1 MPGRCPKR
9 WPAKG
14 LGPGSVPRALLET
27 LLAIARSAAGVILE
41 VYDRPFAVQLKR
53 AREPVTAADRRANA
67 LICAA
72 LAERFPG
79 IPIVAEESDPGTFRD
94 FRSAPRVLFVD
105 PLDGTREFIARNG
118 EFAVMIGLLDGARAV
133 AGVVHAPVAGMSWV
147 GAPGTGTWR
156 VEGGGQWVPVRVSP
170 VSDLGRARLVAS
182 RSHRSASLQR
192 ALAALGAA
200 SVRALGSAGL
210 KGAEVAQGT
219 AEAYV
224 DTGPGTKR
232 WDACAID
239 ALVTAAGGR
248 VTDTRGAP
256 IDYRG
261 PDLANRWGLL
271 VTNGLVHDA
280 ILTRRGSS
288 PGS

>member
-1 MPGRCPKR
+1 MGAACM
-9 WPAKG
+9 
-14 LGPGSVPRALLET
+14 RALLDA
-27 LLAIARSAAGVILE
+27 LLAVARSAAEVILE
-41 VYDRPFAVQLKR
+41 VYHRPLDVELKQ

-72 LAERFPG
+72 LAARFPG
-79 IPIVAEESDPGTFRD
+79 VPIVAEESDPDTFRD

-133 AGVVHAPVAGMSWV
+133 AGVVHAPVTGTSWV
-147 GAPGTGTWR
+147 GAPGTGAWR
-156 VEGGGQWVPVRVSP
+156 IEGGGSWVPVRVSAED
-170 VSDLGRARLVAS
+170 DLGRARLVAS
-182 RSHRSASLQR
+182 RSHRSASLRR
-192 ALAALGAA
+192 ALAALGGA

-219 AEAYV
+219 ADAYV
-224 DTGPGTKR
+224 DTGAGTKR

-261 PDLANRWGLL
+261 PDLANRQGVL

-280 ILTRRGSS
+280 ILARLR
-288 PGS
+288 

>member
-1 MPGRCPKR
+1 MR
-9 WPAKG
+9 
-14 LGPGSVPRALLET
+14 VLLET
-27 LLAIARSAAGVILE
+27 LLAVARSAAEVILE
-41 VYDRPFAVQLKR
+41 VYDRPFDVQLKR
-53 AREPVTAADRRANA
+53 AREPVTAADRRANG

-79 IPIVAEESDPGTFRD
+79 VPVVAEESDPEAFRG

-133 AGVVHAPVAGMSWV
+133 AGAVHAPVAGRSWV
-147 GAPGTGTWR
+147 GAPGTGAWR
-156 VEGGGQWVPVRVSP
+156 VDGDGAWVPVRVSP
-170 VSDLGRARLVAS
+170 ESDLGRARLVAS

-192 ALAALGAA
+192 ALVALGGA

-210 KGAEVAQGT
+210 KGAEIAQGS

-224 DTGPGTKR
+224 DTGAGTKR

-261 PDLANRWGLL
+261 PDLANRQGLL
-271 VTNGLVHDA
+271 VTNGAVHDA
-280 ILTRRGSS
+280 VVARLGSMRRS
-288 PGS
+288 

>member
-1 MPGRCPKR
+1 M
-9 WPAKG
+9 
-14 LGPGSVPRALLET
+14 RALLET
-27 LLAIARSAAGVILE
+27 LLAVARSAAGVILE
-41 VYDRPFAVQLKR
+41 VYDTSFHVQLKR
-53 AREPVTAADRRANA
+53 AREPVTVADRRANA

-72 LAERFPG
+72 LSERFPG
-79 IPIVAEESDPGTFRD
+79 VPIVAEESDPGTFGD
-94 FRSAPRVLFVD
+94 FRSAARVFFVD

-118 EFAVMIGLLDGARAV
+118 EFVVMIGLLEGARAV
-133 AGVVHAPVAGMSWV
+133 AGVVHAPEAQRSWV
-147 GAPGTGTWR
+147 GALDTGAWR
-156 VEGGGQWVPVRVSP
+156 VEPDGRWVPVRVSP
-170 VSDLGRARLVAS
+170 VSDLGQARLVAS

-192 ALAALGAA
+192 ALTTLGGA

-210 KGAEVAQGT
+210 KGAEVAQG
-219 AEAYV
+219 AADAYL

-248 VTDTRGAP
+248 VSDTLGAP

-261 PDLANRWGLL
+261 PDLANRHGLL

-280 ILTRRGSS
+280 VLARLGTRRARGRRDR
-288 PGS
+288 PGRRRLR

>member
-1 MPGRCPKR
+1 M
-9 WPAKG
+9 
-14 LGPGSVPRALLET
+14 RALLEI
-27 LLAIARSAAGVILE
+27 LLAVTRSAAEVILQ
-41 VYDRPFAVQLKR
+41 VYDRPFDVQLKR

-72 LAERFPG
+72 LAERFPDV
-79 IPIVAEESDPGTFRD
+79 PIVAEESHPEKFRG
-94 FRSAPRVLFVD
+94 FASAPRVLFVD

-118 EFAVMIGLLDGARAV
+118 EFAVMIGLLEGARAV
-133 AGVVHAPVAGMSWV
+133 AGVVHAPEARRSWV
-147 GAPGTGTWR
+147 GALEAGAWR
-156 VEGGGQWVPVRVSP
+156 VEPDGRWLPVRVSSE
-170 VSDLGRARLVAS
+170 SDLGRARLVAS

-192 ALAALGAA
+192 ALTALGAA

-210 KGAEVAQGT
+210 KGAEVAQAS

-248 VTDTRGAP
+248 VTDTLGAP

-261 PDLANRWGLL
+261 PDLANRRGLL

-280 ILTRRGSS
+280 ILARLGTPRARGRRDR
-288 PGS
+288 PGRRPLR

>member
-1 MPGRCPKR
+1 M
-9 WPAKG
+9 
-14 LGPGSVPRALLET
+14 RALLET
-27 LLAIARSAAGVILE
+27 LLAVARSAAEVILE
-41 VYDRPFAVQLKR
+41 VYDRPFDVQFKR

-72 LAERFPG
+72 LAKAFPG
-79 IPIVAEESDPGTFRD
+79 VPVVAEESDPETFGD

-105 PLDGTREFIARNG
+105 PLDGTREFVARNG
-118 EFAVMIGLLDGARAV
+118 EFAVMIGLLEGARAV
-133 AGVVHAPVAGMSWV
+133 AGAVHAPMAGPSWV
-147 GAPGTGTWR
+147 GALDTGAWR
-156 VEGGGQWVPVRVSP
+156 VEPDGRWVPVRVSP

-182 RSHRSASLQR
+182 RSHRSASLQH
-192 ALAALGAA
+192 ALAALGGA

-210 KGAEVAQGT
+210 KGAEVAQGSV
-219 AEAYV
+219 EAYV
-224 DTGPGTKR
+224 ETGPGTKR

-248 VTDTRGAP
+248 VTDTLGAP

-261 PDLANRWGLL
+261 SELGNRRGLL

-280 ILTRRGSS
+280 ILSRLGHM
-288 PGS
+288 P

>member
-1 MPGRCPKR
+1 
-9 WPAKG
+9 
-14 LGPGSVPRALLET
+14 
-27 LLAIARSAAGVILE
+27 
-41 VYDRPFAVQLKR
+41 VQLKR

-72 LAERFPG
+72 LAARFPG
-79 IPIVAEESDPGTFRD
+79 VPIVAEESNPETFRD

-118 EFAVMIGLLDGARAV
+118 EFAVMIGLLEGARAV

-147 GAPGTGTWR
+147 GAPGTGAWR
-156 VEGGGQWVPVRVSP
+156 VDDDGPWVPVRVSP
-170 VSDLGRARLVAS
+170 ESDLGRARLVAS
-182 RSHRSASLQR
+182 RSHRSVSLQR
-192 ALAALGAA
+192 ALAALGEA

-210 KGAEVAQGT
+210 KGAEVAQGS
-219 AEAYV
+219 AEACV

-248 VTDTRGAP
+248 VSDTLGAP

-261 PDLANRWGLL
+261 LDLANRQGLL

-280 ILTRRGSS
+280 IVARLGVDPAVLRPPRPSRAAACHLRGGCGRMPACRTTDTVSR
-288 PGS
+288 

>member
-1 MPGRCPKR
+1 MT
-9 WPAKG
+9 AD
-14 LGPGSVPRALLET
+14 VQALVET
-27 LLAIARSAAGVILE
+27 LLAVARSAAEVILE
-41 VYDRPFAVQLKR
+41 VYGRPFDVDLKQ

-67 LICAA
+67 VICEA
-72 LAERFPG
+72 LVARFPG
-79 IPIVAEESDPGTFRD
+79 VPIVAEESDPATFRD

-118 EFAVMIGLLDGARAV
+118 EFAVMIGLLEGTRAV
-133 AGVVHAPVAGMSWV
+133 AGAVHAPVAGTSWA
-147 GAPGTGTWR
+147 GAPGAGAWR
-156 VEGGGQWVPVRVSP
+156 VGGDGQWVPVRVSP
-170 VSDLGRARLVAS
+170 QKDLGRARLVAS
-182 RSHRSASLQR
+182 RSHRSAALQR
-192 ALAALGAA
+192 ALAALGGA

-210 KGAEVAQGT
+210 KGAEVAQGR
-219 AEAYV
+219 ADAYV

-248 VTDTRGAP
+248 VTDARGAP

-261 PDLANRWGLL
+261 PDLANRHGLI

-280 ILTRRGSS
+280 ILARLRLR
-288 PGS
+288 

>member
-1 MPGRCPKR
+1 MTGPRVLV
-9 WPAKG
+9 
-14 LGPGSVPRALLET
+14 LGGGVRAVLET
-27 LLAIARSAAGVILE
+27 LLAIARSAAEVILE
-41 VYDRPFAVQLKR
+41 VYDRPFDVELKR
-53 AREPVTAADRRANA
+53 AREPVTVADRRANA

-79 IPIVAEESDPGTFRD
+79 VPIVAEESDPETFRG

-105 PLDGTREFIARNG
+105 PLDGTRELIARNG
-118 EFAVMIGLLDGARAV
+118 EFAVMIGLLDGARPV
-133 AGVVHAPVAGMSWV
+133 AGVVHAPVTGMSWA
-147 GAPGTGTWR
+147 GAPSTGAWR
-156 VEGGGQWVPVRVSP
+156 VEGAGRWVPVRVSP
-170 VSDLGRARLVAS
+170 ERDAGRARLVAS
-182 RSHRSASLQR
+182 RSHRSASLER
-192 ALAALGAA
+192 ALAALGGAA
-200 SVRALGSAGL
+200 VRPLGSAGL
-210 KGAEVAQGT
+210 KGAEVAQG
-219 AEAYV
+219 AADAYV

-261 PDLANRWGLL
+261 PDLANRRGLL

-280 ILTRRGSS
+280 ILARLGLR
-288 PGS
+288 

>member
-1 MPGRCPKR
+1 MD
-9 WPAKG
+9 
-14 LGPGSVPRALLET
+14 RALLAT
-27 LLAIARSAAGVILE
+27 LLAVARSAAESILD
-41 VYDRPFAVQLKR
+41 VYDRPFDVQLKR

-72 LAERFPG
+72 LVERFPDV
-79 IPIVAEESDPGTFRD
+79 PIVAEESDPETFRG
-94 FRSAPRVLFVD
+94 FRSAPRVFFVD

-118 EFAVMIGLLDGARAV
+118 EFAVMIGLLDGARAL
-133 AGVVHAPVAGMSWV
+133 AGAVHAPVAAMSWI
-147 GAPGTGTWR
+147 GAPGIGAWR
-156 VEGGGQWVPVRVSP
+156 VDGDGPWVPVQVSP
-170 VSDLGRARLVAS
+170 ETDLGRARLVAS
-182 RSHRSASLQR
+182 RSHRSVSLQR
-192 ALAALGAA
+192 ALAALGGT

-219 AEAYV
+219 ADAYV

-248 VTDTRGAP
+248 VTDTRGVP

-261 PDLANRWGLL
+261 PDLANRRGLL
-271 VTNGLVHDA
+271 VTNGLLHDA
-280 ILTRRGSS
+280 ILTRLGSS
-288 PGS
+288 PGF

>member
-1 MPGRCPKR
+1 M
-9 WPAKG
+9 
-14 LGPGSVPRALLET
+14 RALLET
-27 LLAIARSAAGVILE
+27 LLAVARSAAEVILE
-41 VYDRPFAVQLKR
+41 VYATPFDVRLKR
-53 AREPVTAADRRANA
+53 PREPVTAADHRANA
-67 LICAA
+67 LICGV

-79 IPIVAEESDPGTFRD
+79 VPIVAEESDPDMFHG

-118 EFAVMIGLLDGARAV
+118 EFAVMIGLLEGARAL
-133 AGVVHAPVAGMSWV
+133 AGAVLAPEAGRGWV
-147 GAPGTGTWR
+147 GALGTGAWR
-156 VEGGGQWVPVRVSP
+156 VEPDGQWVPIRVSP
-170 VSDLGRARLVAS
+170 VSDVGQARLVAT

-192 ALAALGAA
+192 ALAALGGA

-210 KGAEVAQGT
+210 KGAEVAQG
-219 AEAYV
+219 AADAYV

-239 ALVTAAGGR
+239 ALVTASGGR
-248 VTDTRGAP
+248 VTDTLGAP

-261 PDLANRWGLL
+261 PDLANRHGLL

-280 ILTRRGSS
+280 ILARLGTPRAHDRHDRPGRR
-288 PGS
+288 PLQ

>member
-1 MPGRCPKR
+1 M
-9 WPAKG
+9 
-14 LGPGSVPRALLET
+14 RALLET
-27 LLAIARSAAGVILE
+27 LLAVARSAAEVILE
-41 VYDRPFAVQLKR
+41 VYDRPFDVELKR
-53 AREPVTAADRRANA
+53 AREPVTVADRRANA
-67 LICAA
+67 LICTA

-79 IPIVAEESDPGTFRD
+79 VPIVAEESDPETFRG

-105 PLDGTREFIARNG
+105 PLDGTRELIARNG
-118 EFAVMIGLLDGARAV
+118 EFAVMIGLLEGARAV

-147 GAPGTGTWR
+147 GAPGTGAWR
-156 VEGGGQWVPVRVSP
+156 VEGGGRWVPVRVSP
-170 VSDLGRARLVAS
+170 ESDLGGARLVAS

-192 ALAALGAA
+192 ALGALGGA
-200 SVRALGSAGL
+200 SIRALGSAGL

-219 AEAYV
+219 ADAYV
-224 DTGPGTKR
+224 DTGRGTKR

-261 PDLANRWGLL
+261 PDLANRRGLL

-280 ILTRRGSS
+280 ILTRLGVR
-288 PGS
+288 